1 MVVQEGY
8 EQRQEAIQRL
18 QEQRLTIKEAKEEV
32 CSYYHFIC

>member
-18 QEQRLTIKEAKEEV
+18 QERRSTIKDAKEEAY
-32 CSYYHFIC
+32 SYYHFIR